1 MKTHDL
7 PEELIKK
14 MSEDTGLSPEELTSK
29 KEFLIAT
36 ALTGIIENSETAL
49 AYLGPDKYTEAL
61 ASSVIFKTVM
71 SDPDFDE
78 ATKTEKSNTINE
90 VVRFAVERYYDK
102 IISVKIKSFFES
114 ISK

>member
-1 MKTHDL
+1 MKSHNL

-36 ALTGIIENSETAL
+36 ALTGILENTEAVL
-49 AYLGPDKYTEAL
+49 AYLGPDKYAEAL
-61 ASSVIFKTVM
+61 ASSIILRTVI

-78 ATKTEKSNTINE
+78 ETKTEKSNTINE
-90 VVRFAVERYYDK
+90 IVRFAVERYYDRV
-102 IISVKIKSFFES
+102 ISVTVKSFFES
-114 ISK
+114 IA

>member
-1 MKTHDL
+1 MNKHDL
-7 PEELIKK
+7 PEELINK

-29 KEFLIAT
+29 NEFRIAT
-36 ALTGIIENSETAL
+36 ALTGIIENSESVL
-49 AYLGPDKYTEAL
+49 AYLGPAKYTEAL

-78 ATKTEKSNTINE
+78 ETKAEKSNTINE
-90 VVRFAVERYYDK
+90 IVRFAVEKYYDR

-114 ISK
+114 IS